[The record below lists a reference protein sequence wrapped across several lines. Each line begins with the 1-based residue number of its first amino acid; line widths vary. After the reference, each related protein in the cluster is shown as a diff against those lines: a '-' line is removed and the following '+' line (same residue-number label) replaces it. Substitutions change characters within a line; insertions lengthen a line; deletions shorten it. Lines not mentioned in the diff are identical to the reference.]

1 MIEIRF
7 PDQSVRSYPEGITP
21 FEVAQSISEGLAR
34 NVLSAKFNS
43 QTVEVSTPL
52 NENGAIQLFTWNEK
66 EGKTAFWHSSA
77 HVLAQALLALYPNCK
92 LTIGPAIENGFY
104 YDADF
109 GDHSITEKDLVE
121 IEQKML
127 DFARQKF
134 EFKMRSASK
143 AEALAYYQKE
153 NNPFK
158 M

>member
-109 GDHSITEKDLVE
+109 GDHSITEKGLVH
-121 IEQKML
+121 QPN
-127 DFARQKF
+127 
-134 EFKMRSASK
+134 
-143 AEALAYYQKE
+143 EAKLKQL
-153 NNPFK
+153 FQS
-158 M
+158 